1 MRGVKRYM
9 INWQKSL
16 KRFVGVFAVAT
27 SIGVLNSHPIN
38 THAATVNKLQTM
50 NPKEM
55 KKNQLKVLNTGDDD
69 TTVNAYGGAK
79 FKKKTITE
87 NSEITGWPYNQTTG
101 IYTKTYEANKNL
113 HSKNVAQHMGNGGRV
128 YKVTLP
134 KYNPGN
140 SKIVITYA
148 NAVKYNGETYD
159 VSLTIRNFS
168 YYPPNLW
175 STSSVKPDVYVSPN
189 FKNGIWYDGI
199 LSAQAV
205 WEIKGI
211 NWDKDK
217 KAYISFNSL
226 NGVSYDSNQADSD
239 DVDGKGIN
247 SFRNNAFFFRYSS
260 MSMNNYLKAT
270 QPNGIKHSDKWY
282 DQTGKFVNWDN
293 GDIAY
298 TYSRGKEKS
307 AIIKYRS
314 KINNLIKG
322 AGNNSTVIGGKPGSI
337 YTNNKSSEDFD
348 THSVLYDITGKGATQ
363 TFTFGSGE
371 GYGNFT
377 ITSRTYKYRKLPPKP
392 NPTGTPTLNK
402 TSSKARIHK
411 SGEGYTYTIKGQYPE
426 RHYTSERYIKYWH
439 NYTVNVGTNKKP
451 VYQDR
456 SEPIYDTRETNKDDY
471 WTFTDKVP
479 DSLTIE
485 SVSTDN
491 INISQNGNTLTA
503 SYNYKG
509 MKAKNSQSFT
519 IKIKV
524 KANNLP
530 QPSSDGWQD
539 DGPSQYGMYYIKN
552 QAQTNYQVYSQPG
565 SYKSNPVKVGIER
578 WRATLHHYDF
588 DFNNSGDF
596 SGFNIDWQGDNFQN
610 STGYTDDLQTQYV
623 YGYENETKPINAI
636 NSLTDGQ
643 GHTYTPFVQ
652 SRTMKFPTLETRF

>member
-1 MRGVKRYM
+1 
-9 INWQKSL
+9 
-16 KRFVGVFAVAT
+16 
-27 SIGVLNSHPIN
+27 
-38 THAATVNKLQTM
+38 
-50 NPKEM
+50 
-55 KKNQLKVLNTGDDD
+55 
-69 TTVNAYGGAK
+69 
-79 FKKKTITE
+79 
-87 NSEITGWPYNQTTG
+87 
-101 IYTKTYEANKNL
+101 
-113 HSKNVAQHMGNGGRV
+113 
-128 YKVTLP
+128 
-134 KYNPGN
+134 
-140 SKIVITYA
+140 
-148 NAVKYNGETYD
+148 
-159 VSLTIRNFS
+159 
-168 YYPPNLW
+168 
-175 STSSVKPDVYVSPN
+175 
-189 FKNGIWYDGI
+189 
-199 LSAQAV
+199 
-205 WEIKGI
+205 
-211 NWDKDK
+211 
-217 KAYISFNSL
+217 
-226 NGVSYDSNQADSD
+226 
-239 DVDGKGIN
+239 
-247 SFRNNAFFFRYSS
+247 
-260 MSMNNYLKAT
+260 
-270 QPNGIKHSDKWY
+270 
-282 DQTGKFVNWDN
+282 
-293 GDIAY
+293 
-298 TYSRGKEKS
+298 
-307 AIIKYRS
+307 AIIKYTS
-314 KINNLIKG
+314 KINGLFRG
-322 AGNNSTVIGGKPGSI
+322 QGSSSTVIGGKPGSI

-348 THSVLYDITGKGATQ
+348 THSVLYDITGKGTTQ

-411 SGEGYTYTIKGQYPE
+411 SGEGFTYTIKGQYPE

-491 INISQNGNTLTA
+491 ISISQNGNTLTS
-503 SYNYKG
+503 SYNYQG
-509 MKAKNSQSFT
+509 MKNKNNQTFT

-530 QPSSDGWQD
+530 QPSSDGWHD

-610 STGYTDDLQTQYV
+610 SAGYTDDLKTQYV